1 MSVYMVL
8 LALVPSPPYVAIRRR
23 ELLPR
28 GFTLT
33 LSGGLFSVTAFIRL
47 LPSVLSTA
55 GCPYQSGL
63 SSEAQ
68 PQRKL
73 STPSRQRRQP
83 RGAYGLHFVPTGDLL
98 SFRLFKAQ
106 TRSRRLMPS
115 WVIFRILRATIS
127 ATEAFY
133 LYRFIRSFRLFKAQ
147 TRSRRL
153 MPSWVIF
160 RILCATI
167 SATEAFY
174 LYVNELFVS
183 ELALNLV
190 VFLVESFHFL
200 DKGRGDVFTMFVA
213 LR

>member
-33 LSGGLFSVTAFIRL
+33 PAGGLFSVTAFIRL

-73 STPSRQRRQP
+73 STPSRLRRQP
-83 RGAYGLHFVPTGDLL
+83 RGTYGLHFVQTGDLL
-98 SFRLFKAQ
+98 PFRLFKAQ

-115 WVIFRILRATIS
+115 WVIFRILLA
-127 ATEAFY
+127 A
-133 LYRFIRSFRLFKAQ
+133 
-147 TRSRRL
+147 
-153 MPSWVIF
+153 
-160 RILCATI
+160 I

-183 ELALNLV
+183 EPALDLV
-190 VFLVESFHFL
+190 VFLVESCHFL
-200 DKGRGDVFTMFVA
+200 DKSRGDVFAMFVA
-213 LR
+213 LH